1 MSVVKT
7 SAARWALAAL
17 CVGGAGCE
25 GGEGAVDGAVAPVD
39 GAADGGAD
47 AIADD
52 AAVMDGGAA
61 DMGVDAAVDAVIP
74 DAGADAAV
82 PDAAVDAG
90 PDAGPD
96 AAPDAGSAATACASS
111 YRAPQP
117 TGEIEDPDLAE
128 VSGIAPSAT
137 RAGVLWMHTDSG
149 GAPRLYAV
157 DTGGAVRGSV
167 RLPVENVDFED
178 LAAAD
183 CPDGSGPCLWLA
195 DTGDNRRE
203 RGRGWVYAIP
213 EPVVVGVDVAALWR
227 FGVTYPGGPV
237 DVEALAV
244 APDGQGFWL
253 FEKLDGPVARVFAS
267 PGPLVDGSTVEVVE
281 VAQLDAPGIN
291 IANGRSITGAD
302 LHPSGERLLIR
313 VYTGSYEYRFG
324 PGQGVADI
332 GGIAPVTVAFGPL
345 SEPQGE
351 AIAYDADGLG
361 VWTVSEVAGDAA
373 QPINHYDCRD

>member
-1 MSVVKT
+1 MRSVKT

-17 CVGGAGCE
+17 CVGGVGCE
-25 GGEGAVDGAVAPVD
+25 GGEDAVDGAVAPVD
-39 GAADGGAD
+39 GAAD

-52 AAVMDGGAA
+52 AAVRDGGAA
-61 DMGVDAAVDAVIP
+61 DAAADAVVP

-82 PDAAVDAG
+82 PDAVVDAG
-90 PDAGPD
+90 PDAGSD
-96 AAPDAGSAATACASS
+96 AGPDAGPPATACASS

-149 GAPRLYAV
+149 GPPRLYAV

-203 RGRGWVYAIP
+203 RGSVWVYAIP
-213 EPVVVGVDVAALWR
+213 EPVVIGVDVAALWR

-244 APDGQGFWL
+244 APDGQAFWL

-302 LHPSGERLLIR
+302 LHPTGERLLIR

-324 PGQGVADI
+324 PGEGVADI